1 VLAYVATK
9 GDFLQDAPTIG
20 EIVRQSVEEKL
31 GIRIRPESSEYQSW
45 NHSLGNAMFHVM
57 NSPDIPSE
65 AGVAIEY
72 RLHGRQQ
79 RIDFMVSGVD
89 AANASQLILV
99 ELKQWNSVESSDLT
113 EHVRTYLNGGL
124 RDVPHPSYQSWSY
137 SRLLQDFYEYV
148 VADPI
153 TVSPTVY
160 LHNLLSTGVV
170 KDKRYSD
177 LLGKAPVFG
186 GGEGALLRE
195 FICSRIT
202 RGDSADVIKRV
213 EASPVHASKQ
223 LVEALESMLR
233 GNEEFVLIDEQKT
246 AFENILSLIRDTPKD
261 ERSAI
266 LVKGGPGTGKSVIA
280 VNALVA
286 ALNQKLNA
294 RYVTKNAAPRAV
306 YQAKLK
312 GKRLE
317 VATNNLFVSSDSFH
331 AAPPNS
337 YDVLLVDEAHR
348 LVEKSGFYRNLG
360 SNQIR
365 EIIEASRVNVFFADE
380 SQLVTWR
387 DIGTLENIRAAAKDA
402 GVDVIEMELTAQFRC
417 AGSTDYLNWLDHT
430 LGLGGDPNAS
440 LANSEFRVEIFDSPS
455 ELRDFI
461 FEKNKKNNKSRLLA
475 GYCWDWV
482 SKKDPSKFDIEF
494 PGTDFAMKWNL
505 TSDGSEWMIRPSS
518 INEVGCIHTCQGL
531 EGDYVGVIIG
541 DDLELVDGELRGNPF
556 KRSKGDKSMDGF
568 KNAYA
573 SNPDS
578 ALEKADILIRNT
590 YRTLMTR
597 GMIGV
602 GMFCTNRDVADAL
615 KARIVT

>member
-1 VLAYVATK
+1 MLAYVATK
-9 GDFLQDAPTIG
+9 RDFLQDAPSIG
-20 EIVRQSVEEKL
+20 EIVRQSVEDKL
-31 GIRIRPESSEYQSW
+31 GIRIRPESSEYRSW
-45 NHSLGNAMFHVM
+45 TNSLGNAMFHVM
-57 NSPDIPSE
+57 NSADIPSD

-89 AANASQLILV
+89 ATNSAQLILV
-99 ELKQWNSVESSDLT
+99 ELKQWDSVESSNLS

-148 VADPI
+148 VTNPI
-153 TVSPTVY
+153 AVSPTVY

-170 KDKRYSD
+170 KDKQFSM
-177 LLGKAPVFG
+177 LLGRAPVFG
-186 GGEGALLRE
+186 SGEGTLLRD

-202 RGDSADVIKRV
+202 HGDAADVIRRV

-246 AFENILSLIRDTPKD
+246 AYEQILTLIRDIEKD
-261 ERSAI
+261 QRAAI
-266 LVKGGPGTGKSVIA
+266 LIKGGPGTGKSVIA

-286 ALNQKLNA
+286 ALKQQLNA

-331 AAPPNS
+331 AVPQNTF
-337 YDVLLVDEAHR
+337 DVLLVDEAHR

-365 EIIEASRVNVFFADE
+365 EIIEASRINVFFADE

-387 DIGTLENIRAAAKDA
+387 DIGTLDNIRAAAKGA
-402 GVDVIEMELTAQFRC
+402 GVDVVEMELTAQFRC

-430 LGLGGDPNAS
+430 LGLGGEANAS
-440 LANSEFRVEIFDSPS
+440 LANSEFQVEIFDSPS
-455 ELRDFI
+455 KLRDFI
-461 FEKNKKNNKSRLLA
+461 FDKNSVNNKSRLLA

-482 SKKDPSKFDIEF
+482 SKKDSSRFDIEF
-494 PGTDFAMKWNL
+494 PETDFAMKWNL
-505 TSDGSEWMIRPSS
+505 TSDGSEWMIKPTSV
-518 INEVGCIHTCQGL
+518 NEVGCIHTCQGL
-531 EGDYVGVIIG
+531 EGDFVGVILG
-541 DDLELVDGELRGNPF
+541 DDLELVNGVLRGNPF
-556 KRSKGDKSMDGF
+556 NRSKGDKSMDGF
-568 KNAYA
+568 KKAYA
-573 SNPDS
+573 ADPES
-578 ALEKADILIRNT
+578 AMLKADLLIKNT

-597 GMIGV
+597 GMLGV
-602 GMFCTNRDVADAL
+602 GIYCTNPEVSDYLQSRV
-615 KARIVT
+615 R

>member
-9 GDFLQDAPTIG
+9 RDFLQDAPSIG
-20 EIVRQSVEEKL
+20 EIVRQSVEDKL
-31 GIRIRPESSEYQSW
+31 GIRIRPESSEYRSW
-45 NHSLGNAMFHVM
+45 TNSLGNAMFHVM
-57 NSPDIPSE
+57 NSADIPSD

-89 AANASQLILV
+89 ATNSAQLILV
-99 ELKQWNSVESSDLT
+99 ELKQWDSVESSNLS

-148 VADPI
+148 VTDPI
-153 TVSPTVY
+153 AVSPTVY

-170 KDKRYSD
+170 KDKQFSA
-177 LLGKAPVFG
+177 LLGRAPVFG
-186 GGEGALLRE
+186 SGEGTLLRD

-202 RGDSADVIKRV
+202 HGDAADVIRRV

-246 AFENILSLIRDTPKD
+246 AYEQILTLIRDIEKD
-261 ERSAI
+261 QRAAI
-266 LVKGGPGTGKSVIA
+266 LIKGGPGTGKSVIA

-286 ALNQKLNA
+286 ALKQQLNA

-331 AAPPNS
+331 AVPQNTF
-337 YDVLLVDEAHR
+337 DVLLVDEAHR

-365 EIIEASRVNVFFADE
+365 EIIEASRINVFFADE

-387 DIGTLENIRAAAKDA
+387 DIGTLDNIRAAAKGA
-402 GVDVIEMELTAQFRC
+402 GVDVVEMELTAQFRC

-430 LGLGGDPNAS
+430 LGLGGEANAS
-440 LANSEFRVEIFDSPS
+440 LANSEFQVEIFDSPS
-455 ELRDFI
+455 KLRDFI
-461 FEKNKKNNKSRLLA
+461 FDKNSVNNKSRLLA

-482 SKKDPSKFDIEF
+482 SKKDSSRFDIEF
-494 PGTDFAMKWNL
+494 PETDFAMKWNL
-505 TSDGSEWMIRPSS
+505 TSDGSEWMIKPTSV
-518 INEVGCIHTCQGL
+518 NEVGCIHTCQGL
-531 EGDYVGVIIG
+531 EGDFVGVILG
-541 DDLELVDGELRGNPF
+541 DDLELVNGVLRGNPF
-556 KRSKGDKSMDGF
+556 NRSKGDKSMDGF
-568 KNAYA
+568 KKAYA
-573 SNPDS
+573 ADPES
-578 ALEKADILIRNT
+578 AMLKADLLIKNT

-597 GMIGV
+597 GMLGV
-602 GMFCTNRDVADAL
+602 GIYCTNPEVSDYLQSRV
-615 KARIVT
+615 R

>member
-1 VLAYVATK
+1 VLAYVAAK
-9 GDFLQDAPTIG
+9 RDFLQDAPSIG
-20 EIVRQSVEEKL
+20 EIVRQSVEDKL
-31 GIRIRPESSEYQSW
+31 GIRIRPESSEYRSW
-45 NHSLGNAMFHVM
+45 TNSLGNAMFHVM
-57 NSPDIPSE
+57 NSADIPSD

-89 AANASQLILV
+89 ATNSAQLILV
-99 ELKQWNSVESSDLT
+99 ELKQWDSVESSNLS

-148 VADPI
+148 VTDPI
-153 TVSPTVY
+153 AVSPTVY

-170 KDKRYSD
+170 KDKQFSM
-177 LLGKAPVFG
+177 LLGRAPVFG
-186 GGEGALLRE
+186 SGEGALLRD

-202 RGDSADVIKRV
+202 HGDAADVIRRV

-246 AFENILSLIRDTPKD
+246 AYEQILTLIRDIEKD
-261 ERSAI
+261 QRAAI
-266 LVKGGPGTGKSVIA
+266 LIKGGPGTGKSVIA

-286 ALNQKLNA
+286 ALKQQLNA

-331 AAPPNS
+331 ASPQNTF
-337 YDVLLVDEAHR
+337 DVLLVDEAHR

-365 EIIEASRVNVFFADE
+365 EIIEASRINVFFADE

-387 DIGTLENIRAAAKDA
+387 DIGTLDNIRAAAKGA
-402 GVDVIEMELTAQFRC
+402 GVDVVEMELTAQFRC

-430 LGLGGDPNAS
+430 LGLGGEANAS
-440 LANSEFRVEIFDSPS
+440 LANSEFQVEIFDSPS
-455 ELRDFI
+455 KLRDFI
-461 FEKNKKNNKSRLLA
+461 FDKNSVNNKSRLLA

-482 SKKDPSKFDIEF
+482 SKKDSSRFDIEF
-494 PGTDFAMKWNL
+494 PETDFAMKWNL
-505 TSDGSEWMIRPSS
+505 TSDGSEWMIKATSV
-518 INEVGCIHTCQGL
+518 NEVGCIHTCQGL
-531 EGDYVGVIIG
+531 EGDFVGVILG
-541 DDLELVDGELRGNPF
+541 DDLELVNGVLRGNPF
-556 KRSKGDKSMDGF
+556 NRSKGDKSMDGF
-568 KNAYA
+568 KKAYTA
-573 SNPDS
+573 DPES
-578 ALEKADILIRNT
+578 AMLKADLLIKNT

-597 GMIGV
+597 GMLGV
-602 GMFCTNRDVADAL
+602 GIYCANPEVSDYFQSRMR
-615 KARIVT
+615 

>member
-1 VLAYVATK
+1 
-9 GDFLQDAPTIG
+9 
-20 EIVRQSVEEKL
+20 
-31 GIRIRPESSEYQSW
+31 
-45 NHSLGNAMFHVM
+45 MFHVM
-57 NSPDIPSE
+57 NSADIPSD

-89 AANASQLILV
+89 ATNSAQLILV
-99 ELKQWNSVESSDLT
+99 ELKQWDSVESSNLS

-148 VADPI
+148 VTDPI
-153 TVSPTVY
+153 AVSPTVY

-170 KDKRYSD
+170 KDKQFSA
-177 LLGKAPVFG
+177 LLGRAPVFG
-186 GGEGALLRE
+186 SGEGTLLRD

-202 RGDSADVIKRV
+202 HGDAADVIRRV

-246 AFENILSLIRDTPKD
+246 AYEHILTLIRDIEKD
-261 ERSAI
+261 QRAAI
-266 LVKGGPGTGKSVIA
+266 LIKGGPGTGKSVIA

-286 ALNQKLNA
+286 ALKQQLNA

-331 AAPPNS
+331 AVPQNTF
-337 YDVLLVDEAHR
+337 DVLLVDEAHR

-365 EIIEASRVNVFFADE
+365 EIIEASRINVFFADE

-387 DIGTLENIRAAAKDA
+387 DIGTLDNIRAAAKGA
-402 GVDVIEMELTAQFRC
+402 GVDVVEMELTAQFRC

-430 LGLGGDPNAS
+430 LGLGGEANAS
-440 LANSEFRVEIFDSPS
+440 LANSEFQVEIFDSPS
-455 ELRDFI
+455 KLRDFI
-461 FEKNKKNNKSRLLA
+461 FDKNSVNNKSRLLA

-482 SKKDPSKFDIEF
+482 SKKDSSRFDIEF
-494 PGTDFAMKWNL
+494 PETDFAMKWNL
-505 TSDGSEWMIRPSS
+505 TSDGSEWMIKPTSV
-518 INEVGCIHTCQGL
+518 NEVGCIHTCQGL
-531 EGDYVGVIIG
+531 EGDFVGVILG
-541 DDLELVDGELRGNPF
+541 DDLELVNGVLRGNPF
-556 KRSKGDKSMDGF
+556 NRSKGDKSMDGF
-568 KNAYA
+568 KKAYA
-573 SNPDS
+573 ADPES
-578 ALEKADILIRNT
+578 AMLKADLLIKNT

-597 GMIGV
+597 GMLGV
-602 GMFCTNRDVADAL
+602 GIYCTNPEVSDYLQSRV
-615 KARIVT
+615 R

>member
-1 VLAYVATK
+1 MLAYVATK
-9 GDFLQDAPTIG
+9 RDFLQDAPSIG
-20 EIVRQSVEEKL
+20 EIVRQSVEDKL
-31 GIRIRPESSEYQSW
+31 GIRIRPESSEYRSW
-45 NHSLGNAMFHVM
+45 TNSLGNAMFHVM
-57 NSPDIPSE
+57 NSADIPSD

-89 AANASQLILV
+89 ATNSAQLILV
-99 ELKQWNSVESSDLT
+99 ELKQWDSVESSNLS

-148 VADPI
+148 VTDPI
-153 TVSPTVY
+153 AVSPTVY

-170 KDKRYSD
+170 KDKQFSM
-177 LLGKAPVFG
+177 LLGRAPVFG
-186 GGEGALLRE
+186 SGEGTLLRD

-202 RGDSADVIKRV
+202 HGDAADVIRRV

-246 AFENILSLIRDTPKD
+246 AYEQILTLIRDIEKD
-261 ERSAI
+261 QRAAI
-266 LVKGGPGTGKSVIA
+266 LIKGGPGTGKSVIA

-286 ALNQKLNA
+286 ALKQQLNA

-331 AAPPNS
+331 AVPQNTF
-337 YDVLLVDEAHR
+337 DVLLVDEAHR

-365 EIIEASRVNVFFADE
+365 EIIEASRINVFFADE

-387 DIGTLENIRAAAKDA
+387 DIGTLDNIRAAAKGA
-402 GVDVIEMELTAQFRC
+402 GVDVVEMELTAQFRC

-430 LGLGGDPNAS
+430 LGLGGEANAS
-440 LANSEFRVEIFDSPS
+440 LANSEFQVEIFDSPS
-455 ELRDFI
+455 KLRDFI
-461 FEKNKKNNKSRLLA
+461 FDKNSVNNKSRLLA

-482 SKKDPSKFDIEF
+482 SKKDSSRFDIEF
-494 PGTDFAMKWNL
+494 PETDFAMKWNL
-505 TSDGSEWMIRPSS
+505 TSDGSEWMIKPTSV
-518 INEVGCIHTCQGL
+518 NEVGCIHTCQGL
-531 EGDYVGVIIG
+531 EGDFVGVILG
-541 DDLELVDGELRGNPF
+541 DDLELVNGVLRGNPF
-556 KRSKGDKSMDGF
+556 NRSKGDKSMDGF
-568 KNAYA
+568 KKAYA
-573 SNPDS
+573 ADPES
-578 ALEKADILIRNT
+578 AMLKADLLIKNT

-597 GMIGV
+597 GMLGV
-602 GMFCTNRDVADAL
+602 GIYCTNPEVSDYLQSRV
-615 KARIVT
+615 R

>member
-1 VLAYVATK
+1 
-9 GDFLQDAPTIG
+9 
-20 EIVRQSVEEKL
+20 
-31 GIRIRPESSEYQSW
+31 
-45 NHSLGNAMFHVM
+45 MFHVM
-57 NSPDIPSE
+57 NSADIPSD

-89 AANASQLILV
+89 ATNSAQLILV
-99 ELKQWNSVESSDLT
+99 ELKQWDSVESSNLS

-148 VADPI
+148 VTNPI
-153 TVSPTVY
+153 AVSPTVY

-170 KDKRYSD
+170 KDKQFSM
-177 LLGKAPVFG
+177 LLGRAPVFG
-186 GGEGALLRE
+186 SGEGTLLRD

-202 RGDSADVIKRV
+202 HGDAADVIRRV

-246 AFENILSLIRDTPKD
+246 AYEQILTLIRDIEKD
-261 ERSAI
+261 QRAAI
-266 LVKGGPGTGKSVIA
+266 LIKGGPGTGKSVIA

-286 ALNQKLNA
+286 ALKQQLNA

-331 AAPPNS
+331 AVPQNTF
-337 YDVLLVDEAHR
+337 DVLLVDEAHR

-365 EIIEASRVNVFFADE
+365 EIIEASRINVFFADE

-387 DIGTLENIRAAAKDA
+387 DIGTLDNIRAAAKGA
-402 GVDVIEMELTAQFRC
+402 GVDVVEMELTAQFRC

-430 LGLGGDPNAS
+430 LGLGGEANAS
-440 LANSEFRVEIFDSPS
+440 LANSEFQVEIFDSPS
-455 ELRDFI
+455 KLRDFI
-461 FEKNKKNNKSRLLA
+461 FDKNSVNNKSRLLA

-482 SKKDPSKFDIEF
+482 SKKDSSRFDIEF
-494 PGTDFAMKWNL
+494 PETDFAMKWNL
-505 TSDGSEWMIRPSS
+505 TSDGSEWMIKPTSV
-518 INEVGCIHTCQGL
+518 NEVGCIHTCQGL
-531 EGDYVGVIIG
+531 EGDFVGVILG
-541 DDLELVDGELRGNPF
+541 DDLELVNGVLRGNPF
-556 KRSKGDKSMDGF
+556 NRSKGDKSMDGF
-568 KNAYA
+568 KKAYA
-573 SNPDS
+573 ADPES
-578 ALEKADILIRNT
+578 AMLKADLLIKNT

-597 GMIGV
+597 GMLGV
-602 GMFCTNRDVADAL
+602 GIYCTNPEVSDYLQSRV
-615 KARIVT
+615 R

>member
-9 GDFLQDAPTIG
+9 RDFLQDAPSIG
-20 EIVRQSVEEKL
+20 EIVRQSVEDKL
-31 GIRIRPESSEYQSW
+31 GIRIRPESSEYRSW
-45 NHSLGNAMFHVM
+45 TNSLGNAMFHVM
-57 NSPDIPSE
+57 NSADIPSD

-89 AANASQLILV
+89 ATNSAQLILV
-99 ELKQWNSVESSDLT
+99 ELKQWDSVESSNLS

-148 VADPI
+148 VTNPI
-153 TVSPTVY
+153 AVSPTVY

-170 KDKRYSD
+170 KDKQFSM
-177 LLGKAPVFG
+177 LLGRAPVFG
-186 GGEGALLRE
+186 SGEGTLLRD

-202 RGDSADVIKRV
+202 HGDAADVIRRV

-246 AFENILSLIRDTPKD
+246 AYEQILTLIRDIEKD
-261 ERSAI
+261 QRAAI
-266 LVKGGPGTGKSVIA
+266 LIKGGPGTGKSVIA

-286 ALNQKLNA
+286 ALKQQLNA

-331 AAPPNS
+331 AVPQNTF
-337 YDVLLVDEAHR
+337 DVLLVDEAHR

-365 EIIEASRVNVFFADE
+365 EIIEASRINVFFADE

-387 DIGTLENIRAAAKDA
+387 DIGTLDNIRAAAKGA
-402 GVDVIEMELTAQFRC
+402 GVDVVEMELTAQFRC

-430 LGLGGDPNAS
+430 LGLGGEANAS
-440 LANSEFRVEIFDSPS
+440 LANSEFQVEIFDSPS
-455 ELRDFI
+455 KLRDFI
-461 FEKNKKNNKSRLLA
+461 FDKNSVNNKSRLLA

-482 SKKDPSKFDIEF
+482 SKKDSSRFDIEF
-494 PGTDFAMKWNL
+494 PETDFAMKWNL
-505 TSDGSEWMIRPSS
+505 TSDGSEWMIKPTSV
-518 INEVGCIHTCQGL
+518 NEVGCIHTCQGL
-531 EGDYVGVIIG
+531 EGDFVGVILG
-541 DDLELVDGELRGNPF
+541 DDLELVNGVLRGNPF
-556 KRSKGDKSMDGF
+556 NRSKGDKSMDGF
-568 KNAYA
+568 KKAYA
-573 SNPDS
+573 ADPES
-578 ALEKADILIRNT
+578 AMLKADLLIKNT

-597 GMIGV
+597 GMLGV
-602 GMFCTNRDVADAL
+602 GIYCTNPEVSDYLQSRV
-615 KARIVT
+615 R